1 MSFSGGSPSCRL
13 KQVGVPRIDKSV
25 CNIYYAGAIRFES
38 KKSFFSSPLMP
49 KQARSLFHGKP
60 IQTFG
65 IKKCSTWVGYVST
78 TNVWLGCISLPGTK
92 QFFAYPS
99 IMKKNHFITQTPAVI
114 VIKPFFFISDEE
126 VK

>member
-38 KKSFFSSPLMP
+38 KKLLFSSPLMP

-78 TNVWLGCISLPGTK
+78 TNVWLGCISLLGTK
-92 QFFAYPS
+92 QLNLFCLSLHYKEKSFYNTNTCS
-99 IMKKNHFITQTPAVI
+99 ECYKSLFLHQ
-114 VIKPFFFISDEE
+114 
-126 VK
+126 